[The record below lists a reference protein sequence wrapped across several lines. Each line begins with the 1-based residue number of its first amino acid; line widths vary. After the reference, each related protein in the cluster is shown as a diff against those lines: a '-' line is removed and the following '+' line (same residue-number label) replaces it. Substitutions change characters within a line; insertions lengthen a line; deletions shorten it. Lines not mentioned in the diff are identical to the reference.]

1 MAKQDSKLVYTA
13 HTLTHKEE
21 AILKAK
27 PSEEVDRAKI
37 KWPKIKWKRPRGETV
52 FKPKKYR
59 RLRLS
64 GFYLRNLLEKHGRD
78 VTHCENPYC
87 EARRHLQI
95 HHKDGNP
102 NNNSLENLIVLC
114 RNCHINGHKIADLTG
129 VKDWDIGTVEER

>member
-1 MAKQDSKLVYTA
+1 MTKQDSKLVSTA

-21 AILKAK
+21 SILNAK
-27 PSEEVDRAKI
+27 PTDEVDRAKI
-37 KWPKIKWKRPRGETV
+37 KWPKMKYKRPKGKTEFV
-52 FKPKKYR
+52 PKKR
-59 RLRLS
+59 RRGRLS
-64 GFYLRNLLEKHGRD
+64 GFYLKEFLKKHGRD
-78 VTHCENPYC
+78 VKRCENPDC

-114 RNCHINGHKIADLTG
+114 RNCHMNGHKIADLVG